1 MKATIQFINSE
12 LHGLYPV
19 SEIEGFTRIIFE
31 AVCGLS
37 FTEQVVKKHEK
48 IKAGD
53 FSKIQEIIS
62 RLKTFEPIQYI
73 LGETE
78 FYGLKLMVNRA
89 VLIPRPE
96 TEELVEWMIHSDL
109 PPNSRILDIG
119 TGSGCIALALKSVF
133 KNAGVSGTDISEGA
147 LETAHENAAK
157 NKLDVHF
164 FRSDILK
171 LENLNNE
178 IYDVIVS
185 NPPYIRESEKQL
197 MLPNVLEYEPLNA
210 LFVPDSDPLV
220 FYRSIAAFANKYLA
234 ENGKL
239 FFEINENLGQQ
250 MKNMLVDYGFCNIE
264 IRKDINGKNRMICC
278 TKSFQ

>member
-133 KNAGVSGTDISEGA
+133 KNARVSGTDISEGA
-147 LETAHENAAK
+147 LETANENAAK

>member
-31 AVCGLS
+31 SVCGWS
-37 FTEQVVKKHEK
+37 FTRQLVKKHEK
-48 IKAGD
+48 IQEPD
-53 FSKIQEIIS
+53 FLKIQEIIT

-78 FYGLKLMVNRA
+78 FFGLRLIVNPS

-96 TEELVEWMIHSDL
+96 TEELVDWIVRSDL
-109 PPNSRILDIG
+109 PPDSRILDIG
-119 TGSGCIALALKSVF
+119 TGSGCIALALKSVL
-133 KNAGVSGTDISEGA
+133 KNAAVSGIDISEGA

-157 NKLDVHF
+157 NKLDVRF
-164 FRSDILK
+164 NQSDILK
-171 LENLNNE
+171 NDNSNNE
-178 IYDVIVS
+178 VYDVIVS
-185 NPPYIRESEKQL
+185 NPPYIREREKLL
-197 MLPNVLEYEPLNA
+197 MLPNVLEYEPGNA

-220 FYRSIAAFANKYLA
+220 FYRSIAAFAIKNLS

-239 FFEINENLGQQ
+239 FLEINENLGHE
-250 MKNMLVDYGFCNIE
+250 MKNMLVDFGFCNIE
-264 IRKDINGKNRMICC
+264 IRKDINEKNRMICC
-278 TKSFQ
+278 TKSFH

>member
-31 AVCGLS
+31 SVCGWS
-37 FTEQVVKKHEK
+37 FTRQLVKKHEK
-48 IKAGD
+48 IQEPD
-53 FSKIQEIIS
+53 FLKIQEIIT

-78 FYGLKLMVNRA
+78 FFGLRLIVNPS

-96 TEELVEWMIHSDL
+96 TEELVDWIVRSDL
-109 PPNSRILDIG
+109 PPDSRILDIG
-119 TGSGCIALALKSVF
+119 TGSGCIALALKSVL
-133 KNAGVSGTDISEGA
+133 KNAAVSGIDISEGA

-157 NKLDVHF
+157 NKLDVRF
-164 FRSDILK
+164 KQSDILK
-171 LENLNNE
+171 NDNRNNE
-178 IYDVIVS
+178 VYDVIVS
-185 NPPYIRESEKQL
+185 NPPYIRESEKLL
-197 MLPNVLEYEPLNA
+197 MLPNVLEYEPGNA

-220 FYRSIAAFANKYLA
+220 FYRSIAAFAIKNLA

-239 FFEINENLGQQ
+239 FLEINENLGHE
-250 MKNMLVDYGFCNIE
+250 MKNMLVDFGFCNIE
-264 IRKDINGKNRMICC
+264 IRKDINEKNRMICC
-278 TKSFQ
+278 TKSFH